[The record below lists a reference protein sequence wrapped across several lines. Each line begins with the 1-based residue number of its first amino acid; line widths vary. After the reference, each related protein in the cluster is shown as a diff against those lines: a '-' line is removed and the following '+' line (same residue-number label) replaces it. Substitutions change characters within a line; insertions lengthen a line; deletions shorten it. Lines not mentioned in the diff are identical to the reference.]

1 MGANMRDAGKTVEFL
16 GKWFGFTRVSLR
28 ARAGIAGMSVA
39 LGLLATAPAGAA
51 ELQPLDPQPGSAE
64 LEAGLSVKYYFSF
77 FREIDDLE
85 WYMGKHE
92 GQVGK
97 PLPALNYR
105 TAARSA
111 LTSGKTDGVGAEI
124 EGLIHLAKT
133 GTYAFSV
140 RSNDGFVLDI
150 DGKRILEDVD
160 VHGDRYTKVKKLA
173 IAQPGWYRLSVL
185 YFERKGTSTL
195 ELYWRP
201 PGDEDADM
209 AIVPDAAFARLK
221 AN

>member
-1 MGANMRDAGKTVEFL
+1 MRIGRHYVDFL
-16 GKWFGFTRVSLR
+16 GEFVGSARASGR
-28 ARAGIAGMSVA
+28 ARCRIIGLLVALSVA
-39 LGLLATAPAGAA
+39 VAGPAGAA
-51 ELQPLDPQPGSAE
+51 EPVPLDPQPGSGD
-64 LEAGLSVKYYFSF
+64 LEAGLAVKYYNSF
-77 FREIDDLE
+77 FREIEDLE
-85 WYMGKHE
+85 WYMGKNE
-92 GQVGK
+92 GEAGK

-105 TAARSA
+105 TAGHAV
-111 LTSGKTDGVGAEI
+111 LTSDRTDGVGAEI
-124 EGLIHLAKT
+124 EGLIHLAKS

-150 DGKRILEDVD
+150 GGVRLLEDPD
-160 VHGDRYTKVKKLA
+160 VHGDRYSRIAKPA

-209 AIVPDAAFARLK
+209 AMVPAAAFAHLK
-221 AN
+221 AK

>member
-1 MGANMRDAGKTVEFL
+1 MHDEGKAP
-16 GKWFGFTRVSLR
+16 GFFRKMIGFAC
-28 ARAGIAGMSVA
+28 ARAGRIRVVGMSLA

-51 ELQPLDPQPGSAE
+51 EPKPFDPQPGSAE
-64 LEAGLSVKYYFSF
+64 LEAGLSVEYYFSF

-92 GQVGK
+92 GKAGE

-105 TAARSA
+105 VAARSV
-111 LTSGKTDGVGAEI
+111 LTSGKLDGVGAKI
-124 EGLIHLAKT
+124 EGLIHLAKA
-133 GTYAFSV
+133 GNYAFSV

-150 DGKRILEDVD
+150 GGVRLLEDPD
-160 VHGDRYTKVKKLA
+160 VHGDRYSKIAKPA
-173 IAQPGWYRLSVL
+173 IAQPGWYPLSVL

-195 ELYWRP
+195 ELFWRP

-209 AIVPDAAFARLK
+209 ARGPAAAFAHLTAK
-221 AN
+221 

>member
-1 MGANMRDAGKTVEFL
+1 MRDVGIMAGFS
-16 GKWFGFTRVSLR
+16 GKRVGFTLAHSR
-28 ARAGIAGMSVA
+28 ARVGIAGISVA
-39 LGLLATAPAGAA
+39 LGLLATAPAGGT
-51 ELQPLDPQPGSAE
+51 ELQPLDPQQGSAE

-85 WYMGKHE
+85 WYMGKHK

-105 TAARSA
+105 TVGKSA

-124 EGLIHLAKT
+124 EGLIHLAKA

-150 DGKRILEDVD
+150 GGKRILEDVD
-160 VHGDRYTKVKKLA
+160 VHGDRYTKITKLA
-173 IAQPGWYRLSVL
+173 IAQPGWYPLAVL

-221 AN
+221 AK

>member
-1 MGANMRDAGKTVEFL
+1 MRGAGKMADFWEKK
-16 GKWFGFTRVSLR
+16 GSFTRACLQ
-28 ARAGIAGMSVA
+28 ARRGIAGMSIA
-39 LGLLATAPAGAA
+39 FGLLAAAPAGGA
-51 ELQPLDPQPGSAE
+51 ELQPLDPQPGPAE

-85 WYMGKHE
+85 WYMGKNE

-105 TAARSA
+105 TAGKSA

-124 EGLIHLAKT
+124 EGLIHLAKA

-150 DGKRILEDVD
+150 SGVRILEDVD
-160 VHGDRYTKVKKLA
+160 VHGDRYTKIKKLA
-173 IAQPGWYRLSVL
+173 IAQPGWYPLEVL